1 MFRRFWMATACC
13 AGLLAAAGC
22 SKKDDAG
29 SSTTTATAAQSV
41 RVTDVQL
48 GRTIDADRRV
58 TGETDDFR
66 PSETIYASV
75 FTEGTAPSATLTAR
89 WLFEDG
95 QLVDSTSRTIAPS
108 GAAATEFHI
117 SKPSGWPKGKYRLEV
132 ALNGGA
138 PETKEFEVE
147 E

>member
-1 MFRRFWMATACC
+1 MLRRFWMAATCC
-13 AGLLAAAGC
+13 AGLLAATGC

-41 RVTDVQL
+41 RVTDLQL
-48 GRTIDADRRV
+48 GRTIGADRRV

-75 FTEGTAPSATLTAR
+75 ITEGTAPSATLTAR
-89 WLFEDG
+89 WLYEDG
-95 QLVDSTSRTIAPS
+95 QVVDSTARTIAPS
-108 GAAATEFHI
+108 GAEATEFHI
-117 SKPSGWPKGKYRLEV
+117 SKPSGWPKGKYRVEV

-138 PETKEFEVE
+138 PESKEFEVKD
-147 E
+147 